1 MLLASS
7 GWSLGLCPAPQC
19 PGALDR
25 EHARP
30 RGPAREA
37 PTQLRGLE
45 LHNRGAPYTPRRPRE
60 GSVWPGGA
68 TEQLTSRCK
77 APQGPRGL
85 GDWLRQ
91 RGGCSSPHPGP
102 GPPSPQPSLP
112 ICLSMF
118 CSSTT
123 RGPESPWLLTTVDS
137 CYLSGV
143 WVWGVGRV
151 QRGQLLLASPQW
163 SLGGMRSLPPQDVH
177 TADFT
182 PLQTR
187 LSPASSMLTSRSSF
201 GPRSDR
207 RDSRA
212 GHRPLSQW
220 DRGAHG
226 PT

>member
-1 MLLASS
+1 MQSS
-7 GWSLGLCPAPQC
+7 
-19 PGALDR
+19 PG
-25 EHARP
+25 
-30 RGPAREA
+30 G
-37 PTQLRGLE
+37 
-45 LHNRGAPYTPRRPRE
+45 RGAQGRRAE
-60 GSVWPGGA
+60 GWG
-68 TEQLTSRCK
+68 R
-77 APQGPRGL
+77 
-85 GDWLRQ
+85 W
-91 RGGCSSPHPGP
+91 GCSPLPPPALLPSPRPLP
-102 GPPSPQPSLP
+102 FLVPSPQPSLP

-151 QRGQLLLASPQW
+151 QRGQLLPASPQW

>member
-1 MLLASS
+1 MEMLLASS

-102 GPPSPQPSLP
+102 GPPSPQPSLAAKREVP
-112 ICLSMF
+112 GAAGL
-118 CSSTT
+118 T
-123 RGPESPWLLTTVDS
+123 RHIMKAEDLVHEGGGQDDLVEDRCAAAHHACVAPLWVHSQVPLVTVPGTHQGPGSGPSP
-137 CYLSGV
+137 
-143 WVWGVGRV
+143 
-151 QRGQLLLASPQW
+151 
-163 SLGGMRSLPPQDVH
+163 
-177 TADFT
+177 T
-182 PLQTR
+182 PT
-187 LSPASSMLTSRSSF
+187 PA
-201 GPRSDR
+201 P
-207 RDSRA
+207 
-212 GHRPLSQW
+212 
-220 DRGAHG
+220 
-226 PT
+226 

>member
-1 MLLASS
+1 MCKAVPSCKIHS
-7 GWSLGLCPAPQC
+7 PGSPAPACDEHQILQMT
-19 PGALDR
+19 AL
-25 EHARP
+25 
-30 RGPAREA
+30 
-37 PTQLRGLE
+37 
-45 LHNRGAPYTPRRPRE
+45 
-60 GSVWPGGA
+60 
-68 TEQLTSRCK
+68 
-77 APQGPRGL
+77 
-85 GDWLRQ
+85 
-91 RGGCSSPHPGP
+91 
-102 GPPSPQPSLP
+102 PQPSLP

-151 QRGQLLLASPQW
+151 QRGQLLPASPQW